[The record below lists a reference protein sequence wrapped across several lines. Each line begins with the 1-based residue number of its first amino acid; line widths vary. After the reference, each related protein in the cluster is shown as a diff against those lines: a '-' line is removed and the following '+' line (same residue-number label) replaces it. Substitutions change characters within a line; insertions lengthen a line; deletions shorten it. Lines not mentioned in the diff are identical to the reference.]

1 MKKLVFLFVCL
12 FTLHS
17 VAQAS
22 NDKPIQVNQM
32 PQPAQLFI
40 NQHFANN
47 KVAMAKME
55 TGFLDKS
62 YEVIFTDGNKLEFD
76 KKGNWT
82 EVNCK
87 YSSVPLKIIPTAI
100 LKYITANYPNVK
112 VLKIERDSK
121 EYEVKLSN
129 QWELKFDKNF
139 NIIDIDK

>member
-17 VAQAS
+17 AAQAS

-32 PQPAQLFI
+32 PQPAQQFI
-40 NQHFANN
+40 NQYFVNN
-47 KVAMAKME
+47 KIAIAKME

-76 KKGNWT
+76 KKGNWK

-87 YSSVPLKIIPTAI
+87 YSFVPLRIIPTAI
-100 LKYITANYPNVK
+100 LKYVTTNYPNVK
-112 VLKIERDSK
+112 VLKIERDTK

-129 QWELKFDKNF
+129 QWELKFDRKF
-139 NIIDIDK
+139 NLIDIDK